1 MMVRPNT
8 GEVAPHGVELRHL
21 RYFVAVAD
29 SGTFTQAAERM
40 FISQPTISQQIRR
53 LEELLGAP
61 LLQRGR
67 EGVRLTDA
75 GSVLLEESRTLLSMV
90 DQGMSLTRRAA
101 GIGRL
106 RLRVAICP
114 GMPGP
119 LAAATVAGLRG
130 ITADAGVDVV
140 WLERFPDAEF
150 SLIGQH
156 RADACLGWVA
166 PAGRALPVPLDLMS
180 LGDFEPEAWIPS
192 AHPAA
197 RTGVIGLR
205 ELTRLAVVYGPRRVF
220 PGIYDPWLA
229 SLRSADSRFEFA
241 DPPFRQS
248 FPLTL
253 DFAAA
258 ASRPTAVLTGPRHL
272 AGEPAWEGRAAVGC
286 EMVRVRL
293 DRAPLNAK
301 AALVWNGDLPRQL
314 QQILF
319 DAADGV
325 SLRA

>member
-29 SGTFTQAAERM
+29 AGTFTQAAERM

-53 LEELLGAP
+53 LEELHGAP

-75 GSVLLEESRTLLSMV
+75 GSVLLWH
-90 DQGMSLTRRAA
+90 A
-101 GIGRL
+101 GS
-106 RLRVAICP
+106 
-114 GMPGP
+114 

-130 ITADAGVDVV
+130 ITADAGVDAV
-140 WLERFPDAEF
+140 WLERVPRHRVLA
-150 SLIGQH
+150 H
-156 RADACLGWVA
+156 RAAPCRRVPRLGR
-166 PAGRALPVPLDLMS
+166 PGRP
-180 LGDFEPEAWIPS
+180 G
-192 AHPAA
+192 AA
-197 RTGVIGLR
+197 RVIGLR
-205 ELTRLAVVYGPRRVF
+205 ELTRLAVVYGRRRVF

-272 AGEPAWEGRAAVGC
+272 AGEPAWEGRTAVGC

-293 DRAPLNAK
+293 DQAPLNAK

>member
-90 DQGMSLTRRAA
+90 DQGMSLTGRAA

-192 AHPAA
+192 AHAAA

-205 ELTRLAVVYGPRRVF
+205 ELTRLAVVYGPRRLF
-220 PGIYDPWLA
+220 PG
-229 SLRSADSRFEFA
+229 RSR
-241 DPPFRQS
+241 
-248 FPLTL
+248 
-253 DFAAA
+253 
-258 ASRPTAVLTGPRHL
+258 
-272 AGEPAWEGRAAVGC
+272 
-286 EMVRVRL
+286 
-293 DRAPLNAK
+293 
-301 AALVWNGDLPRQL
+301 
-314 QQILF
+314 
-319 DAADGV
+319 
-325 SLRA
+325 